1 MGSRGPEHL
10 ANGYCVRGN
19 ALRYTTLGLR
29 SGAMGLRY
37 ANPMAVFLRSFRALD
52 VGTIGTMGSRYADP
66 RLYSFWEHIE
76 MLFEVVEEIV
86 SQQTVFL

>member
-1 MGSRGPEHL
+1 MFMGMVFQKSGRFFQTVFWNIYGGIDVGGVARFVMGGRGPEHL

-37 ANPMAVFLRSFRALD
+37 ANP
-52 VGTIGTMGSRYADP
+52 
-66 RLYSFWEHIE
+66 RLYSGAPSGH
-76 MLFEVVEEIV
+76 
-86 SQQTVFL
+86 

>member
-37 ANPMAVFLRSFRALD
+37 ANP
-52 VGTIGTMGSRYADP
+52 
-66 RLYSFWEHIE
+66 RLYSGAPGLRYAIAPGPNNPP
-76 MLFEVVEEIV
+76 LTLALNKPIG
-86 SQQTVFL
+86 

>member
-37 ANPMAVFLRSFRALD
+37 ANP
-52 VGTIGTMGSRYADP
+52 
-66 RLYSFWEHIE
+66 RLYSGAPSGH
-76 MLFEVVEEIV
+76 
-86 SQQTVFL
+86 

>member
-1 MGSRGPEHL
+1 MGGRGPEHL

-37 ANPMAVFLRSFRALD
+37 ANPRLYSGAPGL
-52 VGTIGTMGSRYADP
+52 RYANP
-66 RLYSFWEHIE
+66 RLYSCAPSGH
-76 MLFEVVEEIV
+76 
-86 SQQTVFL
+86 

>member
-1 MGSRGPEHL
+1 MGGRSPEHL

-37 ANPMAVFLRSFRALD
+37 ANP
-52 VGTIGTMGSRYADP
+52 
-66 RLYSFWEHIE
+66 RLYSCAPSGH
-76 MLFEVVEEIV
+76 
-86 SQQTVFL
+86 